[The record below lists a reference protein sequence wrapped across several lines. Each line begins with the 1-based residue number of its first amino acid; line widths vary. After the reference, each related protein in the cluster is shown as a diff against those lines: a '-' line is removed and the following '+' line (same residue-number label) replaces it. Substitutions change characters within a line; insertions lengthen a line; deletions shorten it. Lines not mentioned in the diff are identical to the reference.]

1 MKSPT
6 GANLSAGGLG
16 LAMENYFNY
25 FTEIE
30 EYFWKKRGTA
40 MLLSTLDWALIDSW
54 KQAQIPLEA
63 ILKGID
69 RTFEKHEA
77 RRRKARKVNS
87 LAYCH
92 QAILAAAGEQERAT
106 LQHPSAGEPFSREE
120 LAQFLE
126 ANATALEKASE
137 QFQARRRPESAA
149 TFRALAGSLRGQAA
163 AARSDAPLDLEEVER
178 RLTALEDKMLS
189 TLLQAAEE
197 SDLIAF
203 RTEMDRALAPF
214 RRKMTAEQIALLE
227 KQFLQRKL
235 LERAELPRLS
245 LFYL

>member
-1 MKSPT
+1 
-6 GANLSAGGLG
+6 
-16 LAMENYFNY
+16 MENYFNY

-40 MLLSTLDWALIDSW
+40 MLVSTLDWALIDSW
-54 KQAQIPLEA
+54 KQAQIPVEA
-63 ILKGID
+63 VLKGID
-69 RTFEKHEA
+69 RAFEKYDA
-77 RRRKARKVNS
+77 RRHRAGKVNS

-92 QAILAAAGEQERAT
+92 QAILEAAGEQERT
-106 LQHPSAGEPFSREE
+106 KLPHSSSAEPFPREE
-120 LAQFLE
+120 LVRFLE
-126 ANATALEKASE
+126 KNAAVLEKASA
-137 QFQARRRPESAA
+137 QFDSAGRPESAA
-149 TFRALAGSLRGQAA
+149 TLAALSSSLRELGD
-163 AARSDAPLDLEEVER
+163 AARSDAPLDLEQVER
-178 RLTALEDKMLS
+178 RLTVLEDKMFS

-197 SDLIAF
+197 SDLVAF
-203 RTEMDRALAPF
+203 RAEMDGALAPV